1 VSPGEAP
8 ATARV
13 QRVLPAPPELV
24 YDAWVRAESMAGF
37 LCPPPGS
44 AEVTADPRIGGSV
57 RIVMSFPDR
66 TTVIEGEYLTFDRPH
81 SLSFS
86 WRSLRQEVDS
96 VVTVTFEP
104 HGVGETLMT
113 ITHSRLPQAWRDS
126 YQGGWGG
133 ISERLQRL
141 LGGRASG

>member
-1 VSPGEAP
+1 MTSGEVLT
-8 ATARV
+8 TARV
-13 QRVLPAPPELV
+13 QRVMPAPPEVV

-44 AEVTADPRIGGSV
+44 AEVTADPRLGGSV

-66 TTVIEGEYLTFDRPH
+66 TTVIEGEYLALDRPH

-86 WRSLRQEVDS
+86 WRSVRQGVDS
-96 VVTVTFEP
+96 IVTVSVEA

-126 YQGGWGG
+126 YEGGWSG
-133 ISERLQRL
+133 ISERLERL
-141 LGGRASG
+141 LDGP